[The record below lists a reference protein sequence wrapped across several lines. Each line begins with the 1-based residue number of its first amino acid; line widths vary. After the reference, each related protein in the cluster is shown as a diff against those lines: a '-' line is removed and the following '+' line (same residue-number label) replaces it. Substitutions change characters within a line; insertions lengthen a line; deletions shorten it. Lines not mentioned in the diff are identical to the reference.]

1 MSDETENEAFIA
13 ALFGGR
19 EPTPPAAETDPDA
32 PPDFDGGPRDPEPE
46 PEDPEAA
53 HNAFMVA
60 LVQQANAGKLGGL

>member
-1 MSDETENEAFIA
+1 MSDEIENEAFIA

-19 EPTPPAAETDPDA
+19 EPTPPAPDDAEPG
-32 PPDFDGGPRDPEPE
+32 FDGGVREPEPE